1 LAEPYRNT
9 IFETIEEKL
18 RSYNSGDKGHAG
30 DKDTTG
36 GLDEQVGKSSH

>member
-1 LAEPYRNT
+1 MAELLP
-9 IFETIEEKL
+9 IFETIREKL
-18 RSYNSGDKGHAG
+18 RSYNSKDRGHAG